1 MHPRDQTIFAVSSGR
16 PPSAISIVRV
26 SGPQAGAALTLLA
39 GKIPMPRVA
48 TRRLLRDSSR
58 QPIDDAV
65 MLWFPGPASATGEDL
80 AEFHVHG
87 GRAVLAALFAA
98 LSDFDHVRAAEP
110 GEFTRRAF
118 ENGKLDLTE
127 AEGLDD
133 LIHADTDRQRRH
145 ALRQLNGLLGDRA
158 RDWRA
163 QIIEASALIEAGI
176 DFSDEA
182 DVPVELIAPALKK
195 IKVLLGE
202 IQQVLA
208 AQGHGER
215 LRDGLVVAI
224 AGPPNVGKSTLM
236 NQLARREVA
245 IVSPHAGT
253 TRDVIEVQLDLDGYP
268 VTVIDTAGIRE
279 TDDPVEQE
287 GVRRARA
294 RAAEAD
300 VVLWLVDARDEKNLE
315 KSLDQGGAP
324 AWVVRNKID
333 LEMVES
339 DAAGLSLDAVNP
351 GQAAGALAQTQRHA
365 DFKISASRGDGI
377 QELIAAM
384 IVFAQNYFGA
394 GEGGLI
400 SRERQRKLLQETAVS
415 LQRSL
420 SVIPEGEELAAE
432 DLRMAARSL
441 GRLLGRVD
449 VEDVLDVIFREF
461 CIGK

>member
-1 MHPRDQTIFAVSSGR
+1 MHPREQTIFALSSGR

-26 SGPQAGAALTLLA
+26 SGPLAGTALTSLA
-39 GKIPMPRVA
+39 GKVPAPRMAARV
-48 TRRLLRDSSR
+48 LLRDA
-58 QPIDDAV
+58 QQAPLDDAV
-65 MLWFPGPASATGEDL
+65 VLWFPAPASATGEDV

-98 LSDFDHVRAAEP
+98 LSAFENVRAAEP

-127 AEGLDD
+127 AEALDD
-133 LIHADTDRQRRH
+133 LIHADTDRQRRQ
-145 ALRQLNGLLGDRA
+145 ALRHLKGLLGDRA

-176 DFSDEA
+176 DFSDEG
-182 DVPVELIAPALKK
+182 DVPAELIAPALAK
-195 IKVLLGE
+195 IKALLGE
-202 IQQVLA
+202 IQEVLA
-208 AQGHGER
+208 AQGKSER
-215 LRDGLVVAI
+215 LREGLVVAI

-253 TRDVIEVQLDLDGYP
+253 TRDIIEVQLDLDGYP
-268 VTVIDTAGIRE
+268 VTVIDTAGVRE

-300 VVLWLVDARDEKNLE
+300 LVLWLVDAQHEESRP
-315 KSLDQGGAP
+315 QGAAP
-324 AWVVRNKID
+324 LWVVRNKID
-333 LEMVES
+333 L
-339 DAAGLSLDAVNP
+339 DPAGP
-351 GQAAGALAQTQRHA
+351 GAPEGREPAGDLKGSTGGA
-365 DFKISASRGDGI
+365 DFRISASRGDGI
-377 QELIAAM
+377 QPLIAAL
-384 IVFAQNYFGA
+384 IAFARDYFGSD
-394 GEGGLI
+394 EGGLI
-400 SRERQRKLLQETAVS
+400 GRARQRKLLQETAAS
-415 LQRSL
+415 LQRSIDA
-420 SVIPEGEELAAE
+420 VGEGEELAAE
-432 DLRMAARSL
+432 DLRRAAHFL

-449 VEDVLDVIFREF
+449 VEEILDVIFRSF

>member
-1 MHPRDQTIFAVSSGR
+1 MHPRDQTIFALSSGR

-133 LIHADTDRQRRH
+133 LIHADTDRQRSQ
-145 ALRQLNGLLGDRA
+145 ALRQLKGLLGDRA

-176 DFSDEA
+176 DFSDEG
-182 DVPVELIAPALKK
+182 DVSAELIAPALAK
-195 IKVLLGE
+195 IKTLLGE
-202 IQQVLA
+202 IQHVLA
-208 AQGHGER
+208 EQGRSER
-215 LRDGLVVAI
+215 LREGLVVAI
-224 AGPPNVGKSTLM
+224 AGPPNVGKSTLI

-253 TRDVIEVQLDLDGYP
+253 TRDIIEVHLDLDGYP

-420 SVIPEGEELAAE
+420 SAIPEGEELAAE
-432 DLRMAARSL
+432 DLRMAAWSL

>member
-1 MHPRDQTIFAVSSGR
+1 MHPREQTIFALSSGR
-16 PPSAISIVRV
+16 PPSAIAIVRV
-26 SGPQAGAALTLLA
+26 SGPQARAALMSLA
-39 GKIPMPRVA
+39 NKLPAPRMA
-48 TRRLLRDSSR
+48 TRVLLRDAKQR
-58 QPIDDAV
+58 PIDDAV
-65 MLWFPGPASATGEDL
+65 VLWFPGPASATGEDV

-98 LSDFDHVRAAEP
+98 LSAFENVRAAEP

-127 AEGLDD
+127 AEALDD
-133 LIHADTDRQRRH
+133 LIHADTDRQRRQ
-145 ALRQLNGLLGDRA
+145 ALRQMKGLLGDRV

-176 DFSDEA
+176 DFSDEG
-182 DVPVELIAPALKK
+182 DVPGELIGPALEK
-195 IKVLLGE
+195 IEALHGE
-202 IQQVLA
+202 IAEVLA
-208 AQGHGER
+208 AQGQSER
-215 LRDGLVVAI
+215 LREGLVVAI

-253 TRDVIEVQLDLDGYP
+253 TRDVIEIQLDLDGYP

-294 RAAEAD
+294 RAGEAD
-300 VVLWLVDARDEKNLE
+300 LVLWMIDAQQEEARREA
-315 KSLDQGGAP
+315 GAS
-324 AWVVRNKID
+324 AWIVRNKID
-333 LEMVES
+333 LES
-339 DAAGLSLDAVNP
+339 DASPGESANGLR
-351 GQAAGALAQTQRHA
+351 AAEGRIE
-365 DFKISASRGDGI
+365 FGISASRGDGV
-377 QELIAAM
+377 QELIAAVV
-384 IVFAQNYFGA
+384 VFAREFFGSV
-394 GEGGLI
+394 EGGLI
-400 SRERQRKLLQETAVS
+400 GRARQRKLLQETAVM
-415 LQRSL
+415 LQCSIDIIDR
-420 SVIPEGEELAAE
+420 GEEFAAE
-432 DLRMAARSL
+432 ELRGAAVVL

>member
-1 MHPRDQTIFAVSSGR
+1 MHPREQTIFALSSGW
-16 PPSAISIVRV
+16 PPSAIAIVRV
-26 SGPQAGAALTLLA
+26 SGPQAAAALDSLA
-39 GKIPMPRVA
+39 GKMPTPRVA
-48 TRRLLRDSSR
+48 THVLLRDLNK

-65 MLWFPGPASATGEDL
+65 VLWFPAPASATGEDV

-98 LSDFDHVRAAEP
+98 LSAFENMRAAEP

-133 LIHADTDRQRRH
+133 LIHADTDRQRRQ
-145 ALRQLNGLLGDRA
+145 ALRHLKGLLGDKA

-163 QIIEASALIEAGI
+163 KIIEASALIEAGI
-176 DFSDEA
+176 DFSDEG
-182 DVPVELIAPALKK
+182 DVPSELIAPALARAKA
-195 IKVLLGE
+195 LLGE
-202 IQQVLA
+202 IEEVLA
-208 AQGHGER
+208 AEGRSER
-215 LRDGLVVAI
+215 LREGLVVAI

-287 GVRRARA
+287 GVRRART

-300 VVLWLVDARDEKNLE
+300 LVLWLVDAQPERKQLE
-315 KSLDQGGAP
+315 HSLHEGGAP
-324 AWVVRNKID
+324 VWVVRNKID
-333 LEMVES
+333 LDVES
-339 DAAGLSLDAVNP
+339 SGPPDE
-351 GQAAGALAQTQRHA
+351 ALRQSA
-365 DFKISASRGDGI
+365 DFEISANRGDGI
-377 QELIAAM
+377 QHLIAALV
-384 IVFAQNYFGA
+384 VFARDYFGS

-400 SRERQRKLLQETAVS
+400 GRARQRKLVQETAEA
-415 LQRSL
+415 LRRSL
-420 SVIPEGEELAAE
+420 AGIGESEELVAE
-432 DLRMAARSL
+432 DLRTAAHSL

-449 VEDVLDVIFREF
+449 VEDILDVIFREF